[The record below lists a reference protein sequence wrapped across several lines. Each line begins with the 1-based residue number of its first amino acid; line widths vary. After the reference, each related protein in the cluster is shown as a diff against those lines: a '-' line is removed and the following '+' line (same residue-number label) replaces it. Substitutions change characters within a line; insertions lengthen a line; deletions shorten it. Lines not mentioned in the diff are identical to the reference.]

1 MKKQSLMVALLLI
14 TSVAAAPIP
23 YIQEIQAG
31 SWPGRVSPPDELSQ
45 DVVFEVKTDEGL
57 AIAIRISVTEM
68 VLPTSEPKLEGKM
81 LTFSVDLGNVEIACA
96 LERQD
101 DGSFLGEC
109 IGPGGDAGYMVMNPP
124 QTP

>member
-1 MKKQSLMVALLLI
+1 MRKRYLMVALLLI
-14 TSVAAAPIP
+14 TCVAAAPIP
-23 YIQEIQAG
+23 YIQEMQTG
-31 SWPGRVSPPDELSQ
+31 SWPGTVSPPDEPPQ

-57 AIAIRISVTEM
+57 AIAIRISGTEM
-68 VLPTSEPKLEGKM
+68 VFPTSEPKLEGKM
-81 LTFSVDLGNVEIACA
+81 LTFSVDLGHAEIACA

-101 DGSFLGEC
+101 DGSFQGEC